1 MPNLLITEAR
11 EPEQSKKSE
20 KKGPVQV
27 MVDDLAIP
35 VPQFGVAN
43 STSKLKELLK
53 IFHSQLVLNF
63 ESRIPKSSIL
73 TKTVAYF

>member
-1 MPNLLITEAR
+1 MPNLLISEAR
-11 EPEQSKKSE
+11 EPEAQSKKSE

-43 STSKLKELLK
+43 STPKFSQLKE
-53 IFHSQLVLNF
+53 
-63 ESRIPKSSIL
+63 
-73 TKTVAYF
+73 

>member
-43 STSKLKELLK
+43 STPKFSQLKE
-53 IFHSQLVLNF
+53 
-63 ESRIPKSSIL
+63 
-73 TKTVAYF
+73 